1 MIKNIEIERLSFAKD
16 IPLPSYNS
24 NNCSGLDLYAANKKD
39 ITLKSG
45 KVEIIPSGI
54 KILLKENLEGQIRPR
69 SGLAKKF
76 GITVLNSPGTID
88 EDYRGEI
95 KIILINHGKYDFV
108 VQRGMRIAQ
117 LVVSKVEKIGW
128 NEKKK
133 IKLNTKRNESGFGST
148 GL

>member
-1 MIKNIEIERLSFAKD
+1 MIKNIEIEKLSFAQD

-24 NNCSGLDLYAANKKD
+24 NNCSGLDLYAANKK
-39 ITLKSG
+39 
-45 KVEIIPSGI
+45 EIIIKPGKIVIISSGI
-54 KILLKENLEGQIRPR
+54 KIALKKNLEGQIRPR

-95 KIILINHGKYDFV
+95 KIILINHGKNEFI

-117 LVVSKVEKIGW
+117 LVISKVEKIRW
-128 NEKKK
+128 NKKKK